1 MLILAQTDTTV
12 GFISHSSACINRAK
26 KREISQ
32 KVLQTFPSFK
42 VLKQHT
48 RVPKKHRSF
57 VRRAKKTTFVLANK
71 IAFRIVDKENLHHS
85 LVKSMGAIYSS
96 SANETKKSFNEHQAC
111 AQSDI
116 IVKDRRGFFE
126 AEASRMFKLSTSNKK
141 RMR

>member
-12 GFISHSSACINRAK
+12 GFISLSSECINRAK
-26 KREISQ
+26 KRELSQ

-42 VLKQHT
+42 LLKEVT

-71 IAFRIVDKENLHHS
+71 KAFRIVDKESLHHS

-96 SANETKKSFNEHQAC
+96 SANETKKSFNEYDAC
-111 AQSDI
+111 LQSDI
-116 IVKDRRGFFE
+116 IVKDRRGFYE
-126 AEASRMFKLSTSNKK
+126 AKASEMFKLSTSSKK